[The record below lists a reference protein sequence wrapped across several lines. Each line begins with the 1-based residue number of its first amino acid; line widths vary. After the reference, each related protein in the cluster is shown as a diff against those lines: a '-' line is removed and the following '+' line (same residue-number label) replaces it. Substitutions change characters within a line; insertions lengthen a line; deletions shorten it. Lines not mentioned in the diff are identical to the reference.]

1 MASFLPPPNSSRS
14 DIVLSAI
21 QLNSAGLGVLSLWR
35 APNLGMSGVPRPLM
49 PTSPLESTSALEPP
63 PLFSHPLASA
73 VRPPRQL
80 TPTVGQLEELAGSM
94 LRTEPFSYA
103 DESIA
108 LADDVVGA
116 LVASFAA
123 LRISDAFTTDEYP
136 SKVLSYSDSP
146 LSLSGGVSAGAMD
159 VHVEVFVTGDG
170 ASSSSSKTRKAAEA
184 RATAE
189 RTEPFDP
196 LRAAMQS
203 LRIPIGTDVDATN
216 VAEARTQLEERRQQ
230 MLDLSETL
238 AATQR
243 RLDAAQLER
252 DAAYGF
258 TPAAAK
264 PSQAGSLMCVPGEE

>member
-1 MASFLPPPNSSRS
+1 ML
-14 DIVLSAI
+14 
-21 QLNSAGLGVLSLWR
+21 QTGLL
-35 APNLGMSGVPRPLM
+35 
-49 PTSPLESTSALEPP
+49 
-63 PLFSHPLASA
+63 
-73 VRPPRQL
+73 
-80 TPTVGQLEELAGSM
+80 
-94 LRTEPFSYA
+94 SYA
-103 DESIA
+103 DESVT

-123 LRISDAFTTDEYP
+123 LRMSDAFAADEYP
-136 SKVLSYSDSP
+136 SEVLSYSDSP
-146 LSLSGGVSAGAMD
+146 LSLGGGVSAGAMG

-170 ASSSSSKTRKAAEA
+170 ASSSPSKTRKATEA
-184 RATAE
+184 RAAAD
-189 RTEPFDP
+189 RIEPSDP

-203 LRIPIGTDVDATN
+203 LRVPIGTDVDATN

-258 TPAAAK
+258 TPAAAEPHRRRCACPGRSDRPGPRRRPNRLRD
-264 PSQAGSLMCVPGEE
+264 PSEEHARCPGSRSRPGPARG

>member
-1 MASFLPPPNSSRS
+1 
-14 DIVLSAI
+14 
-21 QLNSAGLGVLSLWR
+21 
-35 APNLGMSGVPRPLM
+35 MSGVPRPLM
-49 PTSPLESTSALEPP
+49 PTSPLEPTSALEPP

-80 TPTVGQLEELAGSM
+80 APTVGQLEELAGSM
-94 LRTEPFSYA
+94 LQTGPFSYT
-103 DESIA
+103 DESVA

-116 LVASFAA
+116 LAASFAA
-123 LRISDAFTTDEYP
+123 LRISDAFAADEYP
-136 SKVLSYSDSP
+136 SEVLSYSDSP
-146 LSLSGGVSAGAMD
+146 LSLGGGVSAGAMD

-184 RATAE
+184 RAAAD
-189 RTEPFDP
+189 RIEPSDP

-258 TPAAAK
+258 TPAAAE
-264 PSQAGSLMCVPGEE
+264 PSRVADVRARGGAIGRALGAVPTVYETPAKNMRAA